1 MTSITMTLPDT
12 LVEQARTAGLLT
24 PEAIEAMLREQ
35 LRKQA
40 SEALRATWQRLSHD
54 ELTPEIEQTIIEEV
68 RAVRAAR
75 RSRNVG

>member
-12 LVEQARTAGLLT
+12 LAEEARTAGLLT
-24 PEAIEAMLREQ
+24 PEAIEDMLRER

-40 SEALRATWQRLSHD
+40 SEALRATWQRLPQD
-54 ELTPEIEQTIIEEV
+54 ELTPELEQTIIKEV

-75 RSRNVG
+75 RKRNVG